1 MAGIALLAALIL
13 AAGWY
18 VLTGYV
24 FRYKRCRHCRGLGT
38 EALGPGAATS
48 RSGTKQCRECH
59 GYARVLRWAALDADG
74 RRRGARRRPARR
86 QARQARQARRAR
98 RAVRR

>member
-1 MAGIALLAALIL
+1 MGIALLAALIL

-38 EALGPGAATS
+38 EALGPGDATS

-59 GYARVLRWAALDADG
+59 GYARVLRWAARDADG
-74 RRRGARRRPARR
+74 RRHGGRGSRRRPARR
-86 QARQARQARRAR
+86 RTR

>member
-1 MAGIALLAALIL
+1 VSIAILVLIVTAA
-13 AAGWY
+13 AWY
-18 VLTGYV
+18 GLTGHV

-38 EALGPGAATS
+38 EALGPGAATA

-59 GYARVLRWAALDADG
+59 GYGRVLRWAARNADG
-74 RRRGARRRPARR
+74 RGRARRPSWRRPATR
-86 QARQARQARRAR
+86 RRAR